1 MRKKYLLLTILLAIP
16 TLVSANDLQDEW
28 QEKKE
33 KNPWSGYVSADYSRN
48 GYADGTAFANRSAS
62 GVAVVRYAVTDKSRL
77 QLVVSGYHQEDGDS
91 YGSQGQFWN
100 DTSIAWGRNGL
111 FKPTEDSSVSGE
123 ARLILP
129 TSKSSQRTDL
139 DLGVGFKFRWNVPLD
154 NWIDGLE
161 FSDTLL
167 LRKNFHEYKTAGGH
181 QLIEYRVSNQLSLDY
196 SITDNLYFNIFMM
209 TRQSWD
215 YHGNTFDPNLLHGEE
230 IGYLLTDNI
239 LLAVG
244 MTNGVSYYN
253 AEKGMNPINDLI
265 DLNKTTYYTTVS
277 YLF

>member
-1 MRKKYLLLTILLAIP
+1 MRNKYLLLTLLLAIP

-33 KNPWSGYVSADYSRN
+33 EDPWSGYLSADYSRN
-48 GYADGTAFANRSAS
+48 GYEDSAAHANRSAS
-62 GVAVVRYAVTDKSRL
+62 ATAVVRYAVTDTSRL
-77 QLVVSGYHQEDGDS
+77 QLVVSGYHQQDGDS

-111 FKPTEDSSVSGE
+111 FTPTADSSVSGE

-129 TSKSSQRTDL
+129 TSKSSRRHDL
-139 DLGVGFKFRWNVPLD
+139 NLGVRLKLRWYVPLD
-154 NWIDGLE
+154 SWADGLAL
-161 FSDTLL
+161 SNTLL
-167 LRKNFHEYKTAGGH
+167 LRKNFHEYKTAGGF

-196 SITDNLYFNIFMM
+196 SFTDDLYFNIYLMP
-209 TRQSWD
+209 RQSWD
-215 YHGNTFDPNLLHGEE
+215 YHGHTFDPNLLHGEE

-253 AEKGMNPINDLI
+253 PEKGVDPINDLI